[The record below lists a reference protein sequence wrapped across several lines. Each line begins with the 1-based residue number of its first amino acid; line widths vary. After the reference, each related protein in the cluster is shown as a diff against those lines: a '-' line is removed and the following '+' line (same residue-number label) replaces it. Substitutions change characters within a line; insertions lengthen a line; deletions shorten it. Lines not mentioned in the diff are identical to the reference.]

1 MSDARDDALDEPVE
15 VLVALEKRWQQILG
29 ERRLAE
35 LAVRAS

>member
-1 MSDARDDALDEPVE
+1 MSDARDETLEEPVE
-15 VLVALEKRWQQILG
+15 VLGALEERWQQILG